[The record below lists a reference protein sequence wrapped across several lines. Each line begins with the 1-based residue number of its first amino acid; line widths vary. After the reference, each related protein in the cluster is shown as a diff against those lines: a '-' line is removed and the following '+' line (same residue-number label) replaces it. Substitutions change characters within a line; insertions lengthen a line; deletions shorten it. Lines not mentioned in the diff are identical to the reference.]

1 MLPPT
6 ASSLLS
12 RLCKY
17 FSFSQPVSRIICFII
32 LKCFPFVNGIFLL
45 PNIFSNLLSFSHNCG
60 RFFVMFTTPNFIY
73 PLHGSTAYAGRQS
86 QPAMHSNRRMAGQ
99 NCLCS
104 LHFRRKHQTWDRYI
118 RTHRN
123 PAPGPTHGSCPLR
136 FFDLQAKVS
145 GHSRHKQQSLFL
157 VSMAP
162 LFDSS
167 QSAISFR
174 RARLMVPSCISSIHF
189 RLFPQPS
196 ATHRMAS
203 SAT

>member
-123 PAPGPTHGSCPLR
+123 PAPGLPMEAARYGSLISRPRSPGIHATNSRACSSLAWLRCLIPLS
-136 FFDLQAKVS
+136 LPLAS
-145 GHSRHKQQSLFL
+145 G
-157 VSMAP
+157 AP
-162 LFDSS
+162 D
-167 QSAISFR
+167 
-174 RARLMVPSCISSIHF
+174 
-189 RLFPQPS
+189 
-196 ATHRMAS
+196 
-203 SAT
+203 